1 MTGQRRLP
9 HVALSAYAH
18 DRHGLERTDAAWLDA
33 RWGDPATRVLLIAGN
48 RLLAHDG
55 APHWLAPGEVPAVA
69 QAPDARRLLLGDI
82 DGATHFAV
90 LLDPAAEPLDG
101 DRWVDL
107 RGVLTGLLDQPQS
120 PLVLHAI
127 GMAEWH
133 ASTRHCPR
141 CGGALTP
148 AHAGHVLECAGP
160 DGCGRQQFP
169 RTDPAVIMLITDGEP
184 GTDGERCL
192 LGRNRA
198 WPPGRYSTLAGFVEP
213 GETFEDAVRREVAEE
228 TGVVVGDVA
237 YFGNQPWPLPASM
250 MIGFTGRARTTA
262 IDVDQAELDDA
273 QWFTRADIAA
283 GIESGELF
291 LPGGVSISHSLLHAW
306 YGAPLDTSW

>member
-1 MTGQRRLP
+1 MSDRRRLP

-18 DRHGLERTDAAWLDA
+18 DRHGLERTDAEWLDA
-33 RWGDPATRVLLIAGN
+33 RWHAPATRVLPIAGN
-48 RLLAHDG
+48 RLLTSDG
-55 APHWLAPGEVPAVA
+55 RPLWLDPAAVEA
-69 QAPDARRLLLGDI
+69 TSGDTTRRILLGEI
-82 DGATHFAV
+82 DDATHFAV
-90 LLDPAAEPLDG
+90 LLDPDSEPFGGAE
-101 DRWVDL
+101 WTDL
-107 RGVLTGLLDQPQS
+107 RSVLAALLDRPES

-133 ASTRHCPR
+133 ASTRFCPR
-141 CGGALTP
+141 CGHGLT
-148 AHAGHVLECAGP
+148 ASHAGHVLDCREPG
-160 DGCGRQQFP
+160 GCGRQQFP

-184 GTDGERCL
+184 GADDERCL

-228 TGVVVGDVA
+228 TGVQVGDVA

-250 MIGFTGRARTTA
+250 MIGFTGRAVTTE

-273 QWFTRADIAA
+273 GWFTRADIAA
-283 GIESGELF
+283 GLAAGTLL
-291 LPGGVSISHSLLHAW
+291 LPGGVSISHSLLTSW
-306 YGAPLDTSW
+306 YGAPLDTNW